1 MPSFAYTARTS
12 AGQRVTGTMV
22 AATERD
28 VIQSLTGKSM
38 FPVSVALEKAAGG
51 TPVFGGRISQ
61 QRMATFS
68 AQLASLLTNGVPL
81 VKSLNI
87 LREQASQPVLQNALD
102 DIVKRIEDGE
112 GISDTFARHPRLFS
126 DMAVNMSRAGAEG
139 GFLEDALE
147 RVASFTEHQAE
158 LKAKTVGALIY
169 PCILATFGTGIMAL
183 LLIFVVPKFDPM
195 FARMRDIG
203 KMPALSEWVL
213 GFSKWLGQYGW
224 VVALAALVVLFLLRV
239 QFRSEAGKLALDRI
253 RLKLFLFGPI
263 FKNLAVARFC
273 RVLGTLLKNGVP
285 ILRSL
290 EISRQAT
297 GNRVLSQAI
306 EDATENISS
315 GETLAEPLTA
325 CGHFPRNVT
334 EMIAVAEESNSLD
347 TVLVNIADGLEK
359 ETTRR
364 LELMV
369 RLVEPL
375 MLLVM
380 AVGVLIVVMAL
391 LMPIMGMSESMRQQ

>member
-1 MPSFAYTARTS
+1 MPSFVYTARTT
-12 AGQRVTGTMV
+12 AGERVAGTMV

-28 VIQSLTGKSM
+28 VITSLTTKSL
-38 FPVSVALEKAAGG
+38 FPISVALEKAASQ
-51 TPVFGGRISQ
+51 PLFGGRVSQ
-61 QRMATFS
+61 QRIATFYS
-68 AQLASLLTNGVPL
+68 QLASLLTNGVPL
-81 VKSLNI
+81 VKSLTI

-112 GISDTFARHPRLFS
+112 AVSDAFARHPRLFS

-158 LKAKTVGALIY
+158 LKARTIGALIY
-169 PCILATFGTGIMAL
+169 PGLLATFGGLIMTL
-183 LLIFVVPKFDPM
+183 LLVFVVPNFEPM
-195 FARMRDIG
+195 FEQMRQKD
-203 KMPALSEWVL
+203 KMPVLTEWLLAFSSWLS
-213 GFSKWLGQYGW
+213 SYGW
-224 VVALAALVVLFLLRV
+224 IVGLALVAIVVVVRIQLRSDAGELL
-239 QFRSEAGKLALDRI
+239 ADRI
-253 RLKLFLFGPI
+253 RIKMPLFGMI
-263 FKNLAVARFC
+263 FRNLAVARFC

-285 ILRSL
+285 ILKSL

-297 GNRVLSQAI
+297 GNRVLSDAI
-306 EDATENISS
+306 ASATDNISS
-315 GETLAEPLTA
+315 GETLADPLTA

-359 ETTRR
+359 ETSRR
-364 LELMV
+364 LDLMV

-380 AVGVLIVVMAL
+380 AVGVLMVVMAL
-391 LMPIMGMSESMRQQ
+391 LLPIMNMNQVLKD